1 MNTAS
6 GDNDDGGKVAL
17 QGQQRMQFDGGLV
30 TAESSPRKQRE
41 AQVNGGGVQRISCGL
56 EFKAERFIGV
66 KRGGL
71 LDEDVGEVGKDTPV
85 PLFIGHRQRV
95 AGGRLADAGVIELR
109 AEGRQTGFDVAQT
122 FAPRQLGEGQ
132 HEELFV
138 SGQLADAEVAVVT
151 GDTLVEFVFGQAVEE
166 LGEDGATFV
175 HKVKNRRNAG
185 SHPQGV
191 VAELKSKNDRTTKKR
206 RFYRAEIVVRKT
218 LTGQQWYSNSVVI
231 PGGTNATLI
240 LPAVTRAMEGIYW
253 LAASN
258 TLGQATSAPI
268 TAVVSN
274 VDPER
279 FVGLQWPGHTGSGLS
294 LESTDRLGPG
304 AGWQAR
310 SNSPPASTEQRFV
323 ELEPLGAAGFYRFSG
338 SGTPSRFTGIGFVNG
353 WRAAAPAGPQ
363 HRSEYTAAST
373 GWTNCL
379 LLTNLVLPT
388 SPYLFVDD
396 ASLGT
401 PARVY
406 PPPPMP

>member
-17 QGQQRMQFDGGLV
+17 QGQQRVQFDGGLV

-218 LTGQQWYSNSVVI
+218 LTGQQ
-231 PGGTNATLI
+231 
-240 LPAVTRAMEGIYW
+240 
-253 LAASN
+253 
-258 TLGQATSAPI
+258 
-268 TAVVSN
+268 
-274 VDPER
+274 
-279 FVGLQWPGHTGSGLS
+279 
-294 LESTDRLGPG
+294 
-304 AGWQAR
+304 
-310 SNSPPASTEQRFV
+310 
-323 ELEPLGAAGFYRFSG
+323 
-338 SGTPSRFTGIGFVNG
+338 
-353 WRAAAPAGPQ
+353 
-363 HRSEYTAAST
+363 
-373 GWTNCL
+373 
-379 LLTNLVLPT
+379 
-388 SPYLFVDD
+388 
-396 ASLGT
+396 
-401 PARVY
+401 
-406 PPPPMP
+406 